1 MKILVMDDV
10 KSRKSQIAESL
21 EKSKHKVM
29 QCSGSNEFL
38 TAMEEQSLN
47 LICLDF
53 DTWNHGRSIYN
64 YFKIPKR
71 IEQMPLIIYNTP
83 ANFSAFNNRPRH
95 DKDRILTKPSEPK
108 AIVDAVSESI

>member
-1 MKILVMDDV
+1 MDEV
-10 KSRKSQIAESL
+10 KSRKSQITEAL
-21 EKSKHKVM
+21 EKGKHKVV

-38 TAMEEQSLN
+38 TAVEEQSLN

-71 IEQMPLIIYNTP
+71 IEQMPLIVYNSP
-83 ANFSAFNNRPRH
+83 ANFSAFTNRPRH
-95 DKDRILTKPSEPK
+95 DKDRILAKPSEPK
-108 AIVDAVSESI
+108 AIVEAVSESI